1 MRKNIKLSKYISMLV
16 IFIMTVTPFLS
27 FGESLSPNVFRS
39 MTRLSS
45 SSSIRITSA
54 YRSKDGGVGAGS
66 GNSQFSGKGMGKS
79 FTGVCADT
87 YTNPPGVGMNM
98 KVGKLSNNS
107 TLGKI
112 AYWCYK
118 NPSNTYWGHHAASQ
132 IHTGRV
138 SNTHPK
144 VRQVIAATKKL
155 NPPAAFEAYISY
167 AGAGVQDV
175 LFWHMGT
182 PKGKAKLKKTTTNK
196 DSLKLSNYN
205 FKGITYALYK
215 SDKKTKVGTLTI
227 KATGESNIISNL
239 KIGNYYA
246 KETSVGNSNY
256 KKDTSWHK
264 IVVKAGKT
272 STITVSDSPETGD
285 FKLKKVLKEGS
296 EGTVAGH
303 TFILTNL
310 KNSKIKYDNLITD
323 AKGYINKK
331 GILLGKY
338 RVTEDLRKSKGYQS
352 LTKPQIIEIKK
363 GATAEI
369 QWENNK
375 PSNLRLQ
382 VMKTTDDGGDLE
394 GFKFHIVGK
403 HKNSKELTE
412 AKLLERV
419 KANVE
424 IKSDFANKDK
434 YEKPTAFEV
443 NKEELAKLNDDAK
456 SHKTGQY
463 IITLTSI
470 LKPKAGEA
478 LQDIKIAIPVKIDLK
493 NSTEKEIKTEK
504 QSVDVEGKVTV
515 SFNNIDFAGA
525 ATIFNVTRTTDWK
538 GTIEFK
544 DEDILAGEY
553 TVIEIMSDKQK
564 ARYHQPESQTKNI
577 DKDTDDF
584 IFHFENK
591 AKKTP
596 VALKKFSPDGNIA
609 GIKFKITGTTDFGE
623 KVNIE
628 AETNAE
634 GDIEFG
640 DLYAGSYVLEEIGF
654 DKAKYLNRYKLDG
667 YDNPAIKF
675 KITGEENEIVYLGGK
690 NGTGGENTKFINM
703 PIPKIQTTAIDSETG
718 DHFAVAD
725 KDITIIDTVSYQ
737 GLMPGES
744 YEVKGTLMDK
754 ATKKPMKDD
763 KGKVITAKTT
773 FIPKESNGS
782 VDVVFRFSGV
792 NLKGKTTVAFEE
804 LWHEGKKVAVHADIE
819 DKNQTVDFPKL
830 KTKFLDPATGSNVI
844 TAKAHNIVEDTVKY
858 ENLIPGETY
867 EATATV
873 YDKATGKMI
882 KGVSGTTT
890 FKANKNGEFKVV
902 LSLNGI
908 KYAGRK
914 LVCFEHVRLKGK
926 LAAKHDDINS
936 KSQTITVQD
945 IGKIKIKDNN
955 RYGGSVNTG
964 DNNHVLFMCII
975 FLLSI
980 GVLTYVV
987 IHNRKEEEETDN
999 NGGNI

>member
-1 MRKNIKLSKYISMLV
+1 MTKRKKKISSGMSVVLILTLILTQ
-16 IFIMTVTPFLS
+16 IFTPMIS
-27 FGESLSPNVFRS
+27 FGADKIVKSV
-39 MTRLSS
+39 T
-45 SSSIRITSA
+45 ITNA

-66 GNSQFSGKGMGKS
+66 GNSQFKAKGNGKI

-98 KVGKLSNNS
+98 KVGKLSNSS

-144 VRQVIAATKKL
+144 VRQVIAAAKKL
-155 NPPAAFEAYISY
+155 NPPAHFEAYISY
-167 AGAGVQDV
+167 ASAGVQDV

-182 PKGKAKLKKTTTNK
+182 PTGNVKLIKTTKNR
-196 DSLKLSNYN
+196 DSLKLGAYT
-205 FKGITYALYK
+205 FKGIVYTLYK
-215 SDKKTKVGTLTI
+215 SNKKTKVGTLRVGA
-227 KATGESNIISNL
+227 KGESNVIKNL
-239 KIGNYYA
+239 DVGTYYA
-246 KETSVGNSNY
+246 KETSVGKSGY
-256 KKDTSWHK
+256 VKDNSWHK
-264 IVVKAGKT
+264 AVIKNGKT
-272 STITVSDSPETGD
+272 AVIKASDKPETGN

-296 EGTVAGH
+296 DGTVAGH
-303 TFILTNL
+303 TFILTSL
-310 KNSKIKYDNLITD
+310 KNSKITKQGTTGASGELNI
-323 AKGYINKK
+323 KGL
-331 GILLGKY
+331 LLGKY
-338 RVTEDLRKSKGYQS
+338 RVTEKVKPGYQS
-352 LTKPQIIEIKK
+352 LTKPQVIEIKK
-363 GATAEI
+363 NSVTEI

-382 VMKTTDDGGDLE
+382 VMKTTDDGGDLK

-412 AKLLERV
+412 AKLLERIKPKAQV
-419 KANVE
+419 KD
-424 IKSDFANKDK
+424 DFVDKDK

-443 NKEELAKLNDDAK
+443 NKEELLKLNSDAK
-456 SHKTGQY
+456 NHKTGNY
-463 IITLTSI
+463 TITLTSVM
-470 LKPKAGEA
+470 KSKDANFS
-478 LQDIKIAIPVKIDLK
+478 DIKIAIPVKIDLK
-493 NSTEKEIKTEK
+493 NSTEKEVKVEAE
-504 QSVDVEGKVTV
+504 SVDVEGKVTV

-525 ATIFNVTRTTDWK
+525 ATIFDVTRTTDWK
-538 GTIEFK
+538 GTIEFE

-553 TVIEIMSDKQK
+553 TVTEIMSDKQK

-596 VALKKFSPDGNIA
+596 VALKKFSPDGNVA

-623 KVNIE
+623 NVNIE

-654 DKAKYLNRYKLDG
+654 DKTKYLNKYKLDG

-675 KITGEENEIVYLGGK
+675 KITGEENETVYIGGK
-690 NGTGGENTKFINM
+690 NGGIGNEDTKFINM
-703 PIPKIQTTAIDSETG
+703 PIPKIQTTAIDSETE
-718 DHFAVAD
+718 DHFSVAD

-744 YEVKGTLMDK
+744 YEVKGTLMDQK
-754 ATKKPMKDD
+754 TKKPMKDD

-792 NLKGKTTVAFEE
+792 NLRGKTTVAFED
-804 LWHEGKKVAVHADIE
+804 LYHEGKKVAVHTDIE
-819 DKNQTVDFPKL
+819 DKEQTVDFPKL
-830 KTKFLDPATGSNVI
+830 KTKLLDPKSGKNIINAGS
-844 TAKAHNIVEDTVKY
+844 HNIVEDTVKY
-858 ENLIPGETY
+858 EKLKPGQEY
-867 EATATV
+867 EATAILI
-873 YDKATGKMI
+873 DKKTKKQL
-882 KGVSGTTT
+882 KGVKGITT
-890 FKANKNGEFKVV
+890 FTADRNGEFKVII
-902 LSLNGI
+902 SFDGI
-908 KYAGRK
+908 KNAGK
-914 LVCFEHVRLKGK
+914 DLVCFESVRLKGK

-945 IGKIKIKDNN
+945 IGKIEIKDNN

-987 IHNRKEEEETDN
+987 IHNRKEEEDYIKNRERGRKYDY
-999 NGGNI
+999 

>member
-45 SSSIRITSA
+45 SSSIKVTSA

-144 VRQVIAATKKL
+144 VRQVIAAAKKL

-182 PKGKAKLKKTTTNK
+182 PTGNVKLIKTTKNR
-196 DSLKLSNYN
+196 DSLKLGAYT
-205 FKGITYALYK
+205 FKGIVYTLYK
-215 SDKKTKVGTLTI
+215 SNKKTKVGTLRVGA
-227 KATGESNIISNL
+227 KGESNVIKNL
-239 KIGNYYA
+239 DVGTYYA
-246 KETSVGNSNY
+246 KETSVGKSGY
-256 KKDTSWHK
+256 VKDNSWHK
-264 IVVKAGKT
+264 AVIKNGKT
-272 STITVSDSPETGD
+272 AVIKASDKPETGN
-285 FKLKKVLKEGS
+285 FKLRKVLKEGS
-296 EGTVAGH
+296 EGTIAGH
-303 TFILTNL
+303 TFILTSL
-310 KNSKIKYDNLITD
+310 KNSKITKQGTTGTNGELNI
-323 AKGYINKK
+323 K

-338 RVTEDLRKSKGYQS
+338 RVTEKVKPGYQS

-363 GATAEI
+363 NSVTEI

-375 PSNLRLQ
+375 PSKLMLS
-382 VMKTTDDGGDLE
+382 VMKTTDDGGDLK

-419 KANVE
+419 KANAE

-456 SHKTGQY
+456 NHKTGQY

-525 ATIFNVTRTTDWK
+525 ATIFNVTRTTDDL
-538 GTIEFK
+538 GSIYF
-544 DEDILAGEY
+544 EDDDIIAGEY
-553 TVIEIMSDKQK
+553 TVTEIMTDMQK

-596 VALKKFSPDGNIA
+596 VALKKFSPDGNVA

-623 KVNIE
+623 NVNIE

-634 GDIEFG
+634 GNIEFG

-654 DKAKYLNRYKLDG
+654 DKAKYLNRYKIDG
-667 YDNPAIKF
+667 FENPAIKF
-675 KITGEENEIVYLGGK
+675 KITGEENETVYLGGK
-690 NGTGGENTKFINM
+690 DGTGGENTKFINM

-782 VDVVFRFSGV
+782 VNVTFKFSGV

-804 LWHEGKKVAVHADIE
+804 LWHEGKKVAVHSDIE

-830 KTKFLDPATGSNVI
+830 KTKLLDPKTGNNVI
-844 TAKAHNIVEDTVKY
+844 NADSHNIVVDTVKY
-858 ENLIPGETY
+858 EKLKPGEEY
-867 EATATV
+867 EATAV
-873 YDKATGKMI
+873 LIDKKTKKQL
-882 KGVSGTTT
+882 KGVSGHTT
-890 FKANKNGEFKVV
+890 FKAKRNGEFKVV
-902 LSLNGI
+902 MNFNGV
-908 KYAGRK
+908 KNAGK
-914 LVCFEHVRLKGK
+914 DLVCFEYVRLKGK

-936 KSQTITVQD
+936 KEQTVHVND
-945 IGKIKIKDNN
+945 IGKIVISDSN
-955 RYGGSVNTG
+955 RYGGNVNTG
-964 DNNHVLFMCII
+964 DNNHILFMLIV
-975 FLLSI
+975 FLLAT
-980 GVLTYVV
+980 GALVYVV
-987 IHNRKEEEETDN
+987 IHNKDEDE
-999 NGGNI
+999 NI

>member
-27 FGESLSPNVFRS
+27 FGESLSPNVLRS

-45 SSSIRITSA
+45 SSSIKVTSA

-138 SNTHPK
+138 SNTHPRVK
-144 VRQVIAATKKL
+144 QVIAAAKKL
-155 NPPAAFEAYISY
+155 NPPAHFEAYISY
-167 AGAGVQDV
+167 ASAGVQDV

-182 PKGKAKLKKTTTNK
+182 PTGKAKLKKTTTNK

-227 KATGESNIISNL
+227 KATGESNIINNL

-272 STITVSDSPETGD
+272 SIIKVSDTPETGN
-285 FKLKKVLKEGS
+285 FKLRKVLKEGS
-296 EGTVAGH
+296 DGTVAGH
-303 TFILTNL
+303 TFILTSL
-310 KNSKIKYDNLITD
+310 KNSKITKQGTTGASGELNI
-323 AKGYINKK
+323 KGL
-331 GILLGKY
+331 LLGKY
-338 RVTEDLRKSKGYQS
+338 RVTEKVKPGYQS

-363 GATAEI
+363 NSVTEI

-375 PSNLRLQ
+375 PSKLMLS
-382 VMKTTDDGGDLE
+382 VMKTTDDGGNLK

-419 KANVE
+419 KANAE

-443 NKEELAKLNDDAK
+443 NKEELLKLNSDAK
-456 SHKTGQY
+456 NHKTGNY
-463 IITLTSI
+463 TITLTSVM
-470 LKPKAGEA
+470 KSKDANFS
-478 LQDIKIAIPVKIDLK
+478 DIKIAIPVKIDLK
-493 NSTEKEIKTEK
+493 SSTEKEVMTEK
-504 QSVDVEGKVTV
+504 QSADVEGKVTV

-525 ATIFNVTRTTDWK
+525 ATIFDVTRITNST
-538 GTIEFK
+538 GYINFRN
-544 DEDILAGEY
+544 DEILAGEY
-553 TVIEIMSDKQK
+553 TVTEIMTDMQK

-596 VALKKFSPDGNIA
+596 VALKKFSPDGNVA

-623 KVNIE
+623 KVDIE

-634 GDIEFG
+634 GNIEFG

-654 DKAKYLNRYKLDG
+654 DKAKYLNRYKIDG
-667 YDNPAIKF
+667 FENPAIKF
-675 KITGEENEIVYLGGK
+675 KITGEENETVYLGGK
-690 NGTGGENTKFINM
+690 DGTGGENTKFINM

-782 VDVVFRFSGV
+782 VNVTFKFSGV

-804 LWHEGKKVAVHADIE
+804 LWHEGKKVAVHSDIE

-830 KTKFLDPATGSNVI
+830 KTKLLDPKTGNNVI
-844 TAKAHNIVEDTVKY
+844 NADSHNIVVDTVKY
-858 ENLIPGETY
+858 EKLKPGEEY
-867 EATATV
+867 EATAV
-873 YDKATGKMI
+873 LIDKKTKKQL
-882 KGVSGTTT
+882 KGVSGHTT
-890 FKANKNGEFKVV
+890 FKAKRNGEFKVV
-902 LSLNGI
+902 MNFNGV
-908 KYAGRK
+908 KNAGK
-914 LVCFEHVRLKGK
+914 DLVCFEYVRLKGK

-945 IGKIKIKDNN
+945 IGKIEIKDNN

-964 DNNHVLFMCII
+964 DNNHVLFLCII
-975 FLLSI
+975 FLSI

>member
-1 MRKNIKLSKYISMLV
+1 MKNNSKIRKYISMIVAFVMVL
-16 IFIMTVTPFLS
+16 TPFLS
-27 FGESLSPNVFRS
+27 FGESLSPNVLRS

-45 SSSIRITSA
+45 ASSIKVINA

-87 YTNPPGVGMNM
+87 YANPPGVSMNM

-144 VRQVIAATKKL
+144 VKQVIAAAKKL
-155 NPPAAFEAYISY
+155 SPPAHFEVYISY
-167 AGAGVQDV
+167 AGAKVQDV

-182 PKGKAKLKKTTTNK
+182 PTGKVKLKKISTNK

-215 SDKKTKVGTLTI
+215 SDKKTKVGTLAI
-227 KATGESNIISNL
+227 KATGESNVISNL
-239 KIGNYYA
+239 KSGNYYA

-272 STITVSDSPETGD
+272 STITVSDNPETGD

-375 PSNLRLQ
+375 PSKLMLS
-382 VMKTTDDGGDLE
+382 VMKTTDDGGNLK

-419 KANVE
+419 KANAE

-443 NKEELAKLNDDAK
+443 NKEELLKLNSDAK
-456 SHKTGQY
+456 NHKTGNY
-463 IITLTSI
+463 TITLTSVM
-470 LKPKAGEA
+470 KSKDANFS
-478 LQDIKIAIPVKIDLK
+478 DIKIAIPVKIDLK
-493 NSTEKEIKTEK
+493 SSTEKEVMTEK
-504 QSVDVEGKVTV
+504 QSADVEGKVTV

-525 ATIFNVTRTTDWK
+525 ATIFDVTRITNST
-538 GTIEFK
+538 GYINFRN
-544 DEDILAGEY
+544 DEILAGEY
-553 TVIEIMSDKQK
+553 TVTEIMSDKQK

-591 AKKTP
+591 AKRTP
-596 VALKKFSPDGNIA
+596 IKLVKYSPDGNVA
-609 GIKFKITGTTDFGE
+609 NIKFRITGTTAFDE
-623 KVNIE
+623 DVNIE
-628 AETNAE
+628 TETNSLGE
-634 GDIEFG
+634 IE
-640 DLYAGSYVLEEIGF
+640 DMLYAGNYVIEEIGF
-654 DKAKYLNRYKLDG
+654 DSNNYINTYKLDG
-667 YDNPAIKF
+667 YKNPAIKF
-675 KITGEENEIVYLGGK
+675 IITGEEKSTVYIGGK
-690 NGTGGENTKFINM
+690 NGIGGEGTVFKNM
-703 PIPKIQTTAIDSETG
+703 PIPEVKTTAIDSDTD
-718 DHFAVAD
+718 DHFGVAKKSMTIVD
-725 KDITIIDTVSYQ
+725 KVSYKK
-737 GLMPGES
+737 LIPGEE
-744 YEVKGTLMDK
+744 YELKGVLMDK
-754 ATKKPMKDD
+754 ATKKPMLDD
-763 KGKVITAKTT
+763 YGKKIISKVKFVPEETNGEVKVT
-773 FIPKESNGS
+773 FTF
-782 VDVVFRFSGV
+782 DGV
-792 NLKGKTTVAFEE
+792 NLAGKSTVAFEH
-804 LWHEGKKVAVHADIE
+804 LYHDGKEVAVHTDIE
-819 DKNQTVDFPKL
+819 DKGQTVDFPEL
-830 KTKFLDPATGSNVI
+830 KTKLLDPKSGKNIINAGS
-844 TAKAHNIVEDTVKY
+844 HNIVEDTVKY
-858 ENLIPGETY
+858 EKLKPGQEY
-867 EATATV
+867 EATAILI
-873 YDKATGKMI
+873 DKKTKKQL
-882 KGVSGTTT
+882 KGVKGITT
-890 FKANKNGEFKVV
+890 FTADRNGEFKVII
-902 LSLNGI
+902 SFDGI
-908 KYAGRK
+908 KNAGK
-914 LVCFEHVRLKGK
+914 DLVCFEYIRLKGK
-926 LAAKHDDINS
+926 MVAKHDNINS
-936 KSQTITVQD
+936 KEQTVHVND
-945 IGKIKIKDNN
+945 IGKIVISDSN
-955 RYGGSVNTG
+955 RYGGNVNTG
-964 DNNHVLFMCII
+964 DNNHILFMLIV
-975 FLLSI
+975 FLLAT
-980 GVLTYVV
+980 GALVYVV
-987 IHNRKEEEETDN
+987 IHNKKDEN
-999 NGGNI
+999 KNI

>member
-27 FGESLSPNVFRS
+27 FGESLSPNVLRS

-45 SSSIRITSA
+45 SSPIRIISA

-87 YTNPPGVGMNM
+87 YASPPNAGMSM
-98 KVGKLSNNS
+98 KVGKLSNSS

-144 VRQVIAATKKL
+144 VKSTIASAKKL
-155 NPPAAFEAYISY
+155 SVLSYFEAYISY
-167 AGAGVQDV
+167 SGAGVQDV

-182 PKGKAKLKKTTTNK
+182 PTGKAKIKKTTSNK
-196 DSLKLSNYN
+196 DSLKLNTYT
-205 FKGITYALYK
+205 FKGITYGLYK
-215 SDKKTKVGTLTI
+215 SDKKAKVGTFTI
-227 KATGESNIISNL
+227 KATGESNTIDDL
-239 KIGNYYA
+239 KVGTYYA
-246 KETSVGNSNY
+246 KEIFVGNSNY

-272 STITVSDSPETGD
+272 STITVSDIPETGN
-285 FKLKKVLKEGS
+285 FKLKKVLKEDS

-303 TFILTNL
+303 TFILTSL
-310 KNSKIKYDNLITD
+310 KNSKITKQGTTGTNGELNI
-323 AKGYINKK
+323 K

-338 RVTEDLRKSKGYQS
+338 RVTEKVKPGYQS

-363 GATAEI
+363 NSVTEI

-382 VMKTTDDGGDLE
+382 IMKTTDDGGDLK

-403 HKNSKELTE
+403 HKNSKRLTK

-434 YEKPTAFEV
+434 YEKPAAFEV
-443 NKEELAKLNDDAK
+443 NKEELLKLNSDAK
-456 SHKTGQY
+456 NHKTGNY
-463 IITLTSI
+463 TITLTSVM
-470 LKPKAGEA
+470 KSKDANFS
-478 LQDIKIAIPVKIDLK
+478 DIKIAIPVKVELK

-525 ATIFNVTRTTDWK
+525 ATIFDVTRTTDWK

-553 TVIEIMSDKQK
+553 TVTEIMSDKQK
-564 ARYHQPESQTKNI
+564 TRYHQPESQTKNI

-596 VALKKFSPDGNIA
+596 VALKKFSPDGNVA

-623 KVNIE
+623 NVNIE

-634 GDIEFG
+634 GNIEFG

-654 DKAKYLNRYKLDG
+654 DKTKYLNRYKLDG
-667 YDNPAIKF
+667 YYNPAIKF
-675 KITGEENEIVYLGGK
+675 KITGGENSTIYLGGK
-690 NGTGGENTKFINM
+690 DGTGGENTKFINM
-703 PIPKIQTTAIDSETG
+703 PIPKIKTTAIDSETG

-725 KDITIIDTVSYQ
+725 KDITIIDTISYQ

-744 YEVKGTLMDK
+744 YEVKGTLMDQK
-754 ATKKPMKDD
+754 TKKPMKDD
-763 KGKVITAKTT
+763 KGKVITSKTS

-782 VDVVFRFSGV
+782 VDVTFKFSGV
-792 NLKGKTTVAFEE
+792 NLKGRTTVAFEE

-819 DKNQTVDFPKL
+819 DKGQTVDFPKI
-830 KTKFLDPATGSNVI
+830 KTKLLDPKSGKNIINAGS
-844 TAKAHNIVEDTVKY
+844 HNIVEDTVKY
-858 ENLIPGETY
+858 EELKPGQEY
-867 EATATV
+867 EATAILI
-873 YDKATGKMI
+873 DKKTKKQL
-882 KGVSGTTT
+882 KGVKGITT
-890 FKANKNGEFKVV
+890 FTADRNGEFKVII
-902 LSLNGI
+902 SFDGI
-908 KYAGRK
+908 KNAGK
-914 LVCFEHVRLKGK
+914 DLVCFEYIRLKGK
-926 LAAKHDDINS
+926 MVAKHDNINS
-936 KSQTITVQD
+936 KEQTVHVND
-945 IGKIKIKDNN
+945 IGKIVISDSN
-955 RYGGSVNTG
+955 RYGGNVNTG
-964 DNNHVLFMCII
+964 DNNHILFMLIV
-975 FLLSI
+975 FLLAT
-980 GVLTYVV
+980 GALVYVV
-987 IHNRKEEEETDN
+987 IHNKKDEN
-999 NGGNI
+999 KNI